1 MQKIKEIAK
10 EIKLTIQTP
19 TFWFG
24 AAFGGLLFGFIT
36 WNDTLVK

>member
-19 TFWFG
+19 AFWFG
-24 AAFGGLLFGFIT
+24 VAFGGLLIGFIT